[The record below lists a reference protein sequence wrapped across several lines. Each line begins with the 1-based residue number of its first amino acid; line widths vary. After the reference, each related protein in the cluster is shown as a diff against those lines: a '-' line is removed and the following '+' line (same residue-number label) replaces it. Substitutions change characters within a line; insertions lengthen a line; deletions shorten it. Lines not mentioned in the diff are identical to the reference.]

1 MICEGGGK
9 RKFDTFD
16 DDEDENGENA
26 DPNKELAKGHGG
38 CGNRQ
43 PVFRKEGLR
52 LAAVTKPTA
61 SEVFVFFSFG
71 DAFSMHKFDSCQM
84 TLASENGR
92 GTDKR
97 SLVRRKSACDL
108 QTDIGR

>member
-16 DDEDENGENA
+16 DHHNSDNENE
-26 DPNKELAKGHGG
+26 DPNKELIKGHSG

-61 SEVFVFFSFG
+61 SEVHTSLYSR
-71 DAFSMHKFDSCQM
+71 AIIRCAHTCQSV
-84 TLASENGR
+84 ASKIGR
-92 GTDKR
+92 RTDKR
-97 SLVRRKSACDL
+97 SVDR
-108 QTDIGR
+108 